1 MFTRDMEATRTDITS
16 RPIPSVRQAGRN
28 AQLATIA
35 KARRNALSDGQV
47 RYVFPTYGAW
57 NISTEEPTKSGICFY
72 EIHAA
77 QAFKVE
83 VAFG

>member
-1 MFTRDMEATRTDITS
+1 MTNERTDISS

-28 AQLATIA
+28 PQMASLA

-47 RYVFPTYGAW
+47 RYVFPTYGTW
-57 NISTEEPTKSGICFY
+57 NIATEAPCKSGLSFY
-72 EIHAA
+72 EIHADKA
-77 QAFKVE
+77 YRVE